1 VEKYL
6 LRIDRTPQNPLPVPE
21 RDGFLCLQL
30 PAALRL
36 AKSPRP
42 FENCANS
49 TAFRTWLSE
58 AMSACLRQVD
68 GDLHRD

>member
-21 RDGFLCLQL
+21 LDGFLCLQL
-30 PAALRL
+30 PAAFRL
-36 AKSPRP
+36 AISPRP

-58 AMSACLRQVD
+58 AMSTCSHQLGDDLR
-68 GDLHRD
+68 RD